1 MQRARTH
8 TRFFRLVYD
17 SPKQSDI
24 FSGINIRIHIVPA
37 ISALERLVFS
47 CAKMVALRTSL
58 RSICWLNDNQRNTCH
73 LCLILKKCSQLIKA
87 PRVKFLLKGLVPAL
101 GSGTYL
107 RQILNGNAYPSELG
121 IRYDLCGN
129 GMVDYRCSG
138 SLSPFKPFQKSGT
151 STLTFVNATFCTF
164 VISKRKS

>member
-107 RQILNGNAYPSELG
+107 RQILNGNAYPLSLASATICVE
-121 IRYDLCGN
+121 
-129 GMVDYRCSG
+129 MVWLIIVAVVL
-138 SLSPFKPFQKSGT
+138 SLPLSRFRSLAHPRLHS
-151 STLTFVNATFCTF
+151 
-164 VISKRKS
+164 